1 MKKLHSD
8 HTSECNYSFLEA
20 KAKLESYCAYQER
33 CVFEVRNKMKTWNLS
48 LEQQDQLIS
57 DLISNRFLDEER
69 FAEAFVSGKF
79 RIKKWGRIKI
89 RTHLKSKFISNYSL
103 NKAIASIDGDTY
115 FQTLIDVLES
125 KNRLL
130 ANGLS
135 TWDKKVKLIRFASS
149 RGFEQDLILDALA
162 IVLKSE

>member
-8 HTSECNYSFLEA
+8 NTSECNYSFLEA
-20 KAKLESYCAYQER
+20 KAKLESFCAYQER
-33 CVFEVRNKMKTWNLS
+33 CVFEVRKKMNPWNLS

-57 DLISNRFLDEER
+57 DLIANRFLDEER

-103 NKAIASIDGDTY
+103 NKAISSIDDDAY
-115 FQTLIDVLES
+115 FQTLVDVLE
-125 KNRLL
+125 KKERLL
-130 ANGLS
+130 ASKLS
-135 TWDKKVKLIRFASS
+135 VWDKKVKLIRFASS
-149 RGFEQDLILDALA
+149 RGFEQDLILEALGV
-162 IVLKSE
+162 VLG